1 MTGEPG
7 SRGNHAGDEDLPP
20 IRDYGRDDDLIR
32 AVLQDGQPR
41 VRTYVAT
48 EIELVLGRGSKPAD
62 ELNLA
67 TVRADGVPVSRRPGG
82 GCAVLLDP
90 GNAVVALALPSKEIG
105 GLSAHFARLTA
116 WMIDG
121 MRAIG
126 IDGLRRDG
134 ISDLVLGDRKVGGS
148 CLYQTQG
155 ALFYSTTLLVNPR
168 IELMERY
175 LPMPPREPAYR
186 RGRGHREF
194 IGDLRAAGVRSAP
207 ELVGSLEAVLARR
220 PTPPQPTL
228 PARSG
233 VWGTTAFNRRIP

>member
-1 MTGEPG
+1 MT
-7 SRGNHAGDEDLPP
+7 

-41 VRTYVAT
+41 VRTYAAT
-48 EIELVLGRGSKPAD
+48 EIELVLGRGSQPAR

-67 TVRADGVPVSRRPGG
+67 AVRADGVPVSRRVGG

-155 ALFYSTTLLVNPR
+155 ALFYSTTLLVEPQ

-186 RGRGHREF
+186 RGRAHREF
-194 IGDLRAAGVRSAP
+194 VGDLRVVGVRSAAALA
-207 ELVGSLEAVLARR
+207 ESLEAILHFGRD
-220 PTPPQPTL
+220 PDPPLQRT
-228 PARSG
+228 RS
-233 VWGTTAFNRRIP
+233 VMSKKS